1 VREGGQGGQASVEFL
16 AAVPLVLIVAALA
29 AQALAVGYASVLAGN
44 AAEAAALA
52 VAGGADP
59 QVAARAALPAWS
71 RSRARM
77 TVESGEVHLRLRPPT
92 LLHALG
98 RALEVHADAAVEGP

>member
-1 VREGGQGGQASVEFL
+1 VKERGQASVELL
-16 AAVPLVLIVAALA
+16 AALPLLLAVAACA

-52 VAGGADP
+52 VAGGGDP
-59 QVAARAALPAWS
+59 HAAARAALPAWS
-71 RSRARM
+71 RTSARLA
-77 TVESGEVHLRLRPPT
+77 VADGEVHVHLRPPT

-98 RALEVHADAAVEGP
+98 RKLEVQADAAVEAP